1 MLDEVSA
8 LAHKLGDVFDVSGL
22 FMLVR
27 LNGNIQLVARST
39 SASID
44 VAKIA
49 ERFGGGGHSRA
60 AAALIRD
67 GDLSAS
73 RQQFIPGLG
82 QPGAVHPVSQVMEAG
97 SVTVSPGDSLHRLQR
112 LMIEHNWGQVPVVD
126 PTGGQII
133 GSGTRTGLLETLGP
147 GGRPCPGDPA

>member
-1 MLDEVSA
+1 MLDEVAA

-67 GDLSAS
+67 GDLTACRPQLIAPCRIAWAFIRS
-73 RQQFIPGLG
+73 RRSWRPG
-82 QPGAVHPVSQVMEAG
+82 
-97 SVTVSPGDSLHRLQR
+97 R
-112 LMIEHNWGQVPVVD
+112 
-126 PTGGQII
+126 
-133 GSGTRTGLLETLGP
+133 
-147 GGRPCPGDPA
+147 